1 MLGTICGII
10 FFIAYSPYTEG
21 QSYHEFGMTESCSG
35 SAGANE
41 VLFAYETEVVAY
53 MDTEE
58 AKLVLTVPDFISSM
72 FDFDKFNQQDIDPAH
87 TGSSSLCKDIFFRT
101 LSLNISEPLE
111 PPWTSIY
118 TRNDVKLH
126 VSNTLICLVSGF
138 YPPPVR
144 VSWTKNNVNVTDE
157 STVSRYYPNNDMTL
171 NVFSRLSFIPEEGDI
186 YSCSVEHKALQQ
198 PQTRTWDV
206 EIKEPSIGPSVFC
219 GVGLALGLLGLATGV
234 FFIAKE
240 KRWI

>member
-10 FFIAYSPYTEG
+10 FFIAYSPNTEG
-21 QSYHEFGMTESCSG
+21 QSYHEFGLIESCSG

-41 VLFAYETEVVAY
+41 VLFAYETEVAAY
-53 MDTEE
+53 MDLLE
-58 AKLVLTVPDFISSM
+58 AKIVITEPDIVYSIL
-72 FDFDKFNQQDIDPAH
+72 DFDKLIQQDIDSAL
-87 TGSSSLCKDIFFRT
+87 TGLTSLCKDIYFRT
-101 LSLNISEPLE
+101 LSLNISEPVE

-157 STVSRYYPNNDMTL
+157 SAVSRYYPNNDMTL
-171 NVFSRLSFIPEEGDI
+171 NVFSRLSFIPEEGDF

-206 EIKEPSIGPSVFC
+206 EIKGPSIGPSVLC
-219 GVGLALGLLGLATGV
+219 GVGLALGLLGLAIGA

>member
-10 FFIAYSPYTEG
+10 FFIAYLPHTEC
-21 QSYHEFGMTESCSG
+21 QRYHEFGMIESCSG
-35 SAGANE
+35 SAGTNE
-41 VLFAYETEVVAY
+41 VLFAYETEVAGY
-53 MDTEE
+53 MDIEE
-58 AKLVLTVPDFISSM
+58 AKLVITVPDIAYSIPG
-72 FDFDKFNQQDIDPAH
+72 FDTLPLQDINHVDPGL
-87 TGSSSLCKDIFFRT
+87 TSLCKDAYFRI

-126 VSNTLICLVSGF
+126 VNNTLICLVSGF

-144 VSWTKNNVNVTDE
+144 VSWTKNNVDVTDR
-157 STVSRYYPNNDMTL
+157 STVSRYYPNKDRTL

-219 GVGLALGLLGLATGV
+219 GVGLTLGLLGLATGA
-234 FFIAKE
+234 FFIAKG
-240 KRWI
+240 KKWI